1 MILFLTIISRH
12 ELKDEFLISFRVNQ
26 NHSTDKI
33 KILACQNVA
42 DNVGFIVLIGNHT
55 PKLAIVV
62 ICQGGDSYRIW
73 NTASELRGSDTF
85 WGQNTFL
92 FATYNRS
99 DLISIV
105 LDMLY
110 IENTLLES
118 LEELL
123 PVAQLAL
130 ARAAIRFL
138 F

>member
-55 PKLAIVV
+55 PKLDIVV

-73 NTASELRGSDTF
+73 NTDTF

-92 FATYNRS
+92 FATYYRS

-110 IENTLLES
+110 IENTLFEY

-130 ARAAIRFL
+130 ARGQPLDFL
-138 F
+138 TNI